1 MQLSDADLRVWMM
14 DGKLKIEG
22 FKEENLTP
30 NGYDLTVEEVL
41 IPSLGKPKRKGSA
54 KVPPKTG
61 FLVSTAE
68 FLELGS
74 RLAADIWIRTTWA
87 RLGIISSFG
96 KVDAGFRGN
105 LTLGAFNGSD
115 KEVEIGIG
123 DTFAQVT
130 FHELR
135 SAPTMTYAESS
146 GTYQG
151 QRGVTPSKPAGRRRS
166 EPE

>member
-22 FKEENLTP
+22 FKEGNLTP

-41 IPSLGKPKRKGSA
+41 VPSVGKPKKKGSV
-54 KVPPKTG
+54 KVPPQTG

-68 FLELGS
+68 FLELGP

-87 RLGIISSFG
+87 RQGIISSFG

-105 LTLGAFNGSD
+105 LTLAAFNSSD
-115 KEVEIGIG
+115 SEVEIGIG
-123 DTFAQVT
+123 DTFAQIT

-135 SAPTMTYAESS
+135 SAPTTTYAESS
-146 GTYQG
+146 GTYQD
-151 QRGVTPSKPAGRRRS
+151 QRGVTPPKSSGRRRS